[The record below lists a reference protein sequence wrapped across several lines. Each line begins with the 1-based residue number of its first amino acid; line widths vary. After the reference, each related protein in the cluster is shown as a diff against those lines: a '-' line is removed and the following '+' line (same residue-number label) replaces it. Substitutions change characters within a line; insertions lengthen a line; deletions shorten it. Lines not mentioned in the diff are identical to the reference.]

1 MDRIFDI
8 IDQDPEIIIVLLA
21 VSGGLTIAVISIVTG
36 AITSVAK
43 TAQRE
48 RSRRE
53 LAAYIAEGTMS
64 PDIAERMMEAGGKVH
79 AGKCRWFS

>member
-21 VSGGLTIAVISIVTG
+21 VSGGLIIAVISIVTG
-36 AITSVAK
+36 AIASVAR

-53 LAAYIAEGTMS
+53 LAAYIAEGSMS
-64 PDIAERMMEAGGKVH
+64 PDIAERMMEAGGRVDAK
-79 AGKCRWFS
+79 KCGWSR